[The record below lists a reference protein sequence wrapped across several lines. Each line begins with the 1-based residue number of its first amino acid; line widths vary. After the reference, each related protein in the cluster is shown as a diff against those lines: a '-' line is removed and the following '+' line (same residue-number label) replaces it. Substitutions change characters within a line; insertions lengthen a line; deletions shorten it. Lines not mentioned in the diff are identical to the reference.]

1 MFTSSSRGLSTKLLA
16 VCGVLAI
23 LSLSLVFAVGCAS
36 GGSEAQL
43 QSGSAKV
50 YNYDEAAAADVGA
63 RFFYGPD
70 DDPATTLWNEAR
82 MVWSTEAVPSEAAGK
97 IGLETA
103 DAPTFTLTG
112 NNSNQKFS
120 QITTSAS
127 FHIVNNWDRPITLT
141 ADATLPEADLVYSL
155 PTGQQILDAR
165 LGGGTSTTT
174 VYQWLN
180 AQTEGYFADAAGVL
194 FPDGDATPAATVQS
208 NFQAALTGSG
218 ATNYNA
224 TTYTT
229 TIPPVVTVPSEPPI
243 PAGAKS
249 QGTGTVTFNFYAQYA
264 ANSGSPGA
272 RRTATY
278 MVALAFS
285 TYFGIQVNFQY

>member
-16 VCGVLAI
+16 VCGALAI
-23 LSLSLVFAVGCAS
+23 VSLSLVFAVGCAS
-36 GGSEAQL
+36 GGSEAQTL
-43 QSGSAKV
+43 SGSAKV
-50 YNYDEAAAADVGA
+50 YTNDEAAAADVGA
-63 RFFYGPD
+63 RFFYGPAD
-70 DDPATTLWNEAR
+70 DAATTLWNEAR

-112 NNSNQKFS
+112 NNSKRKFS
-120 QITTSAS
+120 QITTSAN

-155 PTGQQILDAR
+155 PTGQEILDAR
-165 LGGGTSTTT
+165 LGGGTTTM
-174 VYQWLN
+174 YQWLN
-180 AQTEGYFADAAGVL
+180 AQPDGYFQDAAGVL
-194 FPDGDATPAATVQS
+194 FPAGDATPAATVQT
-208 NFQAALTGSG
+208 NFQTALTGSG
-218 ATNYNA
+218 ATDGNA
-224 TTYTT
+224 STYMTLT
-229 TIPPVVTVPSEPPI
+229 PPDVTVPAETI

-272 RRTATY
+272 RSTATY